1 MPPMDINDWWLAAA
15 AAAVATGIPATSVSA
30 ATSPS
35 GQVGIATAVRPG
47 VVSAT
52 NERVVYIGN
61 AVTFGE
67 RFKTDGTGTIHIL
80 FMDQSSMTLGP
91 NSELVIDEFTFLPET
106 KRGNISI
113 KLIQGALRVVG
124 GFISKFSSAQGRSAV
139 QVRAPTATIGI
150 RGGISLLQVDEIQE
164 QYAFLFGHSMEVSS
178 PDGTLL
184 QTVNRPG
191 YAVIAGPNGVG
202 APVRL
207 PSQDLNRQLN
217 QFAGNT
223 PQGSPPPAGG
233 ANLISTND
241 RPGGL
246 EKPNYTL
253 APDRAPNVTADLNT
267 NSPDNSLRNILGT
280 PTTPVQS

>member
-15 AAAVATGIPATSVSA
+15 AAAAATGIPATSVSA

-91 NSELVIDEFTFLPET
+91 NSELVIDEFTFHPET

-113 KLIQGALRVVG
+113 KFIQGALRVVG
-124 GFISKFSSAQGRSAV
+124 GFISKFNSAQGRSAV

-150 RGGISLLQVDEIQE
+150 RGGITLVQADQNNTQGI
-164 QYAFLFGHSMEVSS
+164 FLFGDRMEFAA

-184 QTVNRPG
+184 HTVNRPG
-191 YAVIAGPNGVG
+191 FSVSSGPNGVG
-202 APVRL
+202 APLRH

-223 PQGSPPPAGG
+223 PQGSPPAGG
-233 ANLISTND
+233 GGNLISTND

-246 EKPNYTL
+246 KKPNSTL
-253 APDRAPNVTADLNT
+253 AHDRAQNVTTDLNT
-267 NSPDNSLRNILGT
+267 NSPGHSLRTILGT
-280 PTTPVQS
+280 PATQVQS